1 MLVLNRYRR
10 GLQTCPQAKTSKSG
24 HAIFYWPLL
33 TSGSYNRQAKL
44 RSDCDTY
51 FSYHLKIITKSLILS
66 EPVLSIYKESEKLLG
81 QLLQDDLIGTYDS
94 EKFPTLDAL
103 WESVRPLS
111 FFGPPN
117 KITQHQML
125 VENNFEFKQTYQKE
139 IGLDGF

>member
-1 MLVLNRYRR
+1 MKTYYLYQFNRYRR
-10 GLQTCPQAKTSKSG
+10 GLETCPQAKTSKSG

-81 QLLQDDLIGTYDS
+81 QLLQDDLIGTRS
-94 EKFPTLDAL
+94 IFFRHHAQFHFERLITIKIFEKIPYLET
-103 WESVRPLS
+103 SV
-111 FFGPPN
+111 
-117 KITQHQML
+117 
-125 VENNFEFKQTYQKE
+125 
-139 IGLDGF
+139 